1 MDYVNFV
8 YGETSI
14 KFECFKN
21 DNTVKHVT
29 GILSGETYKH
39 VPFVPN
45 VKTVLDI
52 GANIGAT
59 STLFSCWYPTA
70 TIFSIEPQRAPY
82 EMLVRNSQR
91 NPNAKCFNF
100 GLFNCDKRVPLYHS
114 WADTGTASIG
124 KSFLNTAD
132 DEEIELRDATTFLR
146 EQQIETIDVLK
157 IDTEGC
163 ETQILSSIRD
173 KIPQIWVIYLEYHS
187 EEDRR
192 LIDAMLAPTHVL
204 LRAKVEKAHCGELH
218 YVRSDLGQ
226 FWQELHIHRIQT
238 HE

>member
-114 WADTGTASIG
+114 WADSGTASIG

-132 DEEIELRDATTFLR
+132 NEEIELRDATTFLC

-157 IDTEGC
+157 IDTE
-163 ETQILSSIRD
+163 
-173 KIPQIWVIYLEYHS
+173 IWVIYLEYHS

-192 LIDAMLAPTHVL
+192 LIDTILAPTHVL

-226 FWQELHIHRIQT
+226 FWQELHIHRIKT